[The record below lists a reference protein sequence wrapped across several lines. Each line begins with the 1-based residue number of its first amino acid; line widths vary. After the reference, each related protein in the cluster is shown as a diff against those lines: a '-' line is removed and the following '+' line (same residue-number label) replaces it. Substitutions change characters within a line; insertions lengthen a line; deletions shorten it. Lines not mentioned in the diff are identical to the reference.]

1 MGTTSVPSGKTH
13 DKITV
18 VTAIA
23 AVPVWWWESATKDW
37 AGLAVGLTAYFFSGF
52 WLSDDLD
59 THSIAYKRW
68 GALRWL
74 WLPYQKLVPHRSW
87 VSHGIGFGPIFRV
100 AYFLVMLWATMRSV
114 LWGLLQVHIPVSRDA
129 VLGSF
134 WGLTTDWTTAH
145 PSWAMCALIG
155 LVLGGVTHS
164 VADAIVSWA
173 KRVW

>member
-1 MGTTSVPSGKTH
+1 MPSGKTH

-18 VTAIA
+18 VTAVA
-23 AVPVWWWESATKDW
+23 AVPVWWWESAAKDW
-37 AGLAVGLTAYFFSGF
+37 AGMAIGLTAYLFSGF

-68 GALRWL
+68 GAFRWL
-74 WLPYQKLVPHRSW
+74 WWPYRTLVPHRSW

-100 AYFLVMLWATMRSV
+100 AYFLVMLWATMRGV
-114 LWGLLQVHIPVSRDA
+114 LWGLMQAHIPVNRDA

-134 WGLTTDWTTAH
+134 WGLTTDWTASH
-145 PSWAMCALIG
+145 PSWAMCALMG

>member
-1 MGTTSVPSGKTH
+1 MPSGKTH

-68 GALRWL
+68 GVLRWL
-74 WLPYQKLVPHRSW
+74 WWPYQKLVPHRSW

-100 AYFLVMLWATMRSV
+100 AYFLVMLWVTMRGV

-134 WGLTTDWTTAH
+134 WGLTTDWTAAH

>member
-1 MGTTSVPSGKTH
+1 MPSGKTH

-23 AVPVWWWESATKDW
+23 AVPIWWWESATKDW
-37 AGLAVGLTAYFFSGF
+37 AGLAVGLAAYFFSGF

-68 GALRWL
+68 GVLRWL
-74 WLPYQKLVPHRSW
+74 WWPYQKLVPHRSW

-100 AYFLVMLWATMRSV
+100 AYFLVMLWVTMRGI

-134 WGLTTDWTTAH
+134 WGLTTDWTAAH

>member
-1 MGTTSVPSGKTH
+1 MPSGKTH

-68 GALRWL
+68 GVLRWL
-74 WLPYQKLVPHRSW
+74 WWPYQKLVPHRSW

-100 AYFLVMLWATMRSV
+100 AYFLVMLWVTMRGV

-134 WGLTTDWTTAH
+134 WGLTTDWTAAH

-164 VADAIVSWA
+164 VADAVVSWA

>member
-23 AVPVWWWESATKDW
+23 AVPVWWWVSTTKDW

-52 WLSDDLD
+52 WLSGDLD

-74 WLPYQKLVPHRSW
+74 WWPYQKLVPHRSW

-100 AYFLVMLWATMRSV
+100 AYFLVMLWATMRGV
-114 LWGLLQVHIPVSRDA
+114 LWALTEAHIPVNRDV

-134 WGLTTDWTTAH
+134 WGLTTDWTAAH

-155 LVLGGVTHS
+155 LVLGGVAHS
-164 VADAIVSWA
+164 VADAVVSWA

>member
-1 MGTTSVPSGKTH
+1 MPSGKTH

-23 AVPVWWWESATKDW
+23 AVPIWWWESGPKDW

-74 WLPYQKLVPHRSW
+74 WWPYQKLVPHRSW

-100 AYFLVMLWATMRSV
+100 VYFLVMLWATMRGV
-114 LWGLLQVHIPVSRDA
+114 LWGLIQVHIPVSRDA

-134 WGLTTDWTTAH
+134 WGLTTDWTAAH

>member
-1 MGTTSVPSGKTH
+1 MPSGKTH

-74 WLPYQKLVPHRSW
+74 WWPYQKMVPHRSW

-100 AYFLVMLWATMRSV
+100 AYFLVMLWVTMR
-114 LWGLLQVHIPVSRDA
+114 GLLWVLIQVHIPVSRDA

-134 WGLTTDWTTAH
+134 WGLTTDWTAAH
-145 PSWAMCALIG
+145 PSWAVCALIG

>member
-1 MGTTSVPSGKTH
+1 
-13 DKITV
+13 
-18 VTAIA
+18 
-23 AVPVWWWESATKDW
+23 
-37 AGLAVGLTAYFFSGF
+37 
-52 WLSDDLD
+52 
-59 THSIAYKRW
+59 
-68 GALRWL
+68 LRWL
-74 WLPYQKLVPHRSW
+74 WWPYQKLVPHRSW

-100 AYFLVMLWATMRSV
+100 AYFLVMLWATMRGV

-134 WGLTTDWTTAH
+134 WGLTTDWTAAH

-164 VADAIVSWA
+164 VADAVVSWA

>member
-74 WLPYQKLVPHRSW
+74 WWPYQKLVPHRSW

-100 AYFLVMLWATMRSV
+100 AYFLVMLWATMRGV
-114 LWGLLQVHIPVSRDA
+114 LWGLLQVHMPVNRDV

-134 WGLTTDWTTAH
+134 WGLTTDWTAAH

-164 VADAIVSWA
+164 VADAVVSWA

>member
-1 MGTTSVPSGKTH
+1 MPSGKTH

-74 WLPYQKLVPHRSW
+74 WFPYQKLVPHRSW

-100 AYFLVMLWATMRSV
+100 VYFLVMLWATMRGV
-114 LWGLLQVHIPVSRDA
+114 LWGLIQVHIPVSRDA

-134 WGLTTDWTTAH
+134 WGLTTDWTAAH

-155 LVLGGVTHS
+155 LVLGGITHS